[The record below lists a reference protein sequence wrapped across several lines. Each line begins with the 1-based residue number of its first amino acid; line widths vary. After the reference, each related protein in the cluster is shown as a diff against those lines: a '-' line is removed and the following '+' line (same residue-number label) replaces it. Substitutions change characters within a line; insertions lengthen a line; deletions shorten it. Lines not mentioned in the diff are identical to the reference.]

1 MLDIEVIG
9 TQGSIASAKRDIA
22 SLAGMPV
29 REFQHRGAGGEAGIA
44 GIVTS
49 IPFPILGK
57 LLDIL
62 RRLVAADRDLKIVA
76 NGFELHVRDV
86 KEADDVLTLLKTRG
100 LLPKEG

>member
-1 MLDIEVIG
+1 MTKNEM
-9 TQGSIASAKRDIA
+9 AP
-22 SLAGMPV
+22 LAATTI
-29 REFQHRGAGGEAGIA
+29 REFQHRGAGGEAGVF

-49 IPFPILGK
+49 IPVPVLGK

-62 RRLVAADRDLKIVA
+62 RRLVVADRDLKIVA

-86 KEADDVLTLLKTRG
+86 KEASDVLTLLKKRG